1 MDVAIRLQ
9 SISLGDDRVLFKPI
23 GIIKGKYIKEVGIFV
38 DEYGYEY
45 KDMEGSDI
53 YADRYFCCPTNI
65 QDLRCVYSD
74 IKKTSDVLDI
84 FLSNFMDVCFLSYLD
99 PVSETIK
106 SVKFDFADIERYFA
120 NEDYDLGLDQEE
132 TVEFEVDDDKVLK
145 FNISELNE
153 LKLCQT
159 EEDVKTFIE
168 KLILAGKYAKE
179 VLSEATSSE
188 QQKVEELKIEEP
200 KLVLKKQESNKFNL
214 KEMREFVFS
223 EIVAQD
229 EAVKRI
235 TTRIL
240 TNFMSSD
247 YRRKSHLLVMG
258 GTGTGKSKTIELICQ
273 YLNLPFAKVDANN
286 YTQTGYVGRS
296 VDEMLLKLIDAAN
309 GDIEL
314 AQKGILVIDEIDKKA
329 PNGDNSGVSTK
340 SVLDTLLQITG
351 RGTVEVDIVEG
362 RTKRTID
369 FDTSN
374 LTVILTGAFEGI
386 EKHAKTDTHK
396 SIGFITTEEAK
407 KEEMEITP
415 QMLIKYGMTPEL
427 MGRIKCIVP
436 LKKFEEEDYVKILRY
451 SQSSPILVEKY
462 FLETDMGIKLT
473 YTANYLKEIARQ
485 AKEYDQGARGADVAV
500 ARSLED
506 IHERVLNGEPIK
518 ELKLTKRTA
527 LNNKEYY
534 VKY

>member
-1 MDVAIRLQ
+1 MDIAIRVQ
-9 SISLGDDRVLFKPI
+9 QISLGEERYVYKPI
-23 GIIKGKYIKEVGIFV
+23 GIIKGIYDSDNDYFL
-38 DEYGYEY
+38 DEYGYEFY
-45 KDMEGSDI
+45 GMESGTT
-53 YADRYFCCPTNI
+53 YGERFFCCPTNI
-65 QDLRCVYSD
+65 EELKNTYSNLKEEQ
-74 IKKTSDVLDI
+74 ILEE
-84 FLSNFMDVCFLSYLD
+84 FLSNFMELCFVGYYDPISNGMKLIEINFGDLEESFAKKDNDFDEEQESVIEFDVENNERFVFDLQTLKEIKEYQTVEEIRNFIDNLI
-99 PVSETIK
+99 VAGEYIK
-106 SVKFDFADIERYFA
+106 SVSKEKTEESSKNQYS
-120 NEDYDLGLDQEE
+120 LKQEE
-132 TVEFEVDDDKVLK
+132 
-145 FNISELNE
+145 S
-153 LKLCQT
+153 
-159 EEDVKTFIE
+159 
-168 KLILAGKYAKE
+168 
-179 VLSEATSSE
+179 
-188 QQKVEELKIEEP
+188 
-200 KLVLKKQESNKFNL
+200 KQFNL
-214 KEMREFVFS
+214 KEMRNFVFS

-240 TNFMSSD
+240 TNFKSSD
-247 YRRKSHLLVMG
+247 YRRKSHLLIMG

-273 YLNLPFAKVDANN
+273 YLNIPFAKVDANN

-296 VDEMLLKLIDAAN
+296 VDEMLLKLIYAAN

-329 PNGDNSGVSTK
+329 PNGDSSGVSTK

-351 RGTVEVDIVEG
+351 RGTVEVDLVED
-362 RTKRTID
+362 RCKRTID

-386 EKHAKTDTHK
+386 EKYGNKEEHKT
-396 SIGFITTEEAK
+396 IGFVNNTETK
-407 KEEMEITP
+407 KEEVEITP

-436 LKKFEEEDYVKILRY
+436 LKKFEEDDYVKILRY
-451 SQSSPILVEKY
+451 SKSSPLQVEKY
-462 FLETDMGIKLT
+462 YLETDEGIKLT

-485 AKEYDQGARGADVAV
+485 AKKLDQGARGADVAV